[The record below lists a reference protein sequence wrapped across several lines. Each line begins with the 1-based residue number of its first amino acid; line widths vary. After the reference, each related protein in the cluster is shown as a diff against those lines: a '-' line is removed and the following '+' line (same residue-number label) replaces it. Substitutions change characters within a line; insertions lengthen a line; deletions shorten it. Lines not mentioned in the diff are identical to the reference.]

1 MNADTNPAADTAA
14 VAVADAL
21 AAVRREI
28 AAAAVDCG
36 RDPAAVCLVAVSK
49 THGEDAVRAALAAGQ
64 TVFGENKVQEAKAKF
79 AGLRSE
85 FPDLRLHLVGPLQTN
100 KVKDA
105 VATFDVIESL
115 DRPKLAQALADEMAA
130 ANRRPELLVQVNT
143 GEEPQKAGVL
153 PLEADAF
160 IEDCVKRLGL
170 PVAGLMCVPPVDEE
184 PAMHFALLREIAKR
198 HGLTRLS
205 MGMSGDFP
213 TAIRFGATH
222 VRVGTAIFGAR

>member
-1 MNADTNPAADTAA
+1 MNADIAAKAA
-14 VAVADAL
+14 IADAL

-28 AAAAVDCG
+28 AAAAADCG
-36 RDPAAVCLVAVSK
+36 RDPAAVRLVAVSK
-49 THGEDAVRAALAAGQ
+49 THGEEAVRAALAAGQ

-79 AGLRSE
+79 AHLRAE
-85 FPDLRLHLVGPLQTN
+85 FPNLRLHLVGPLQTN

-130 ANRRPELLVQVNT
+130 AKRRPELLVQVNT

-160 IEDCVKRLGL
+160 IDDCIKRLGL
-170 PVAGLMCVPPVDEE
+170 PVVGLMCVPPVDEE
-184 PAMHFALLREIAKR
+184 PSVHFALLREIAKR
-198 HGLTRLS
+198 HNLAKLS

-213 TAIRFGATH
+213 IAIRFGATD
-222 VRVGTAIFGAR
+222 VRVGTAIFGVR

>member
-1 MNADTNPAADTAA
+1 MNADTIPAADTAA
-14 VAVADAL
+14 AVADAL

-28 AAAAVDCG
+28 AAAVADCG
-36 RDPAAVCLVAVSK
+36 RDPASVSLVAVSK
-49 THGEDAVRAALAAGQ
+49 THGEAAVRAALAAGQ

-79 AGLRSE
+79 AGLRTE
-85 FPDLRLHLVGPLQTN
+85 FPNLRLHLVGPLQTN

-115 DRPKLAQALADEMAA
+115 DRPKLAQALADEMAVA
-130 ANRRPELLVQVNT
+130 SRRPELLVQVNT
-143 GEEPQKAGVL
+143 GEEPQKAGVP

-160 IEDCVKRLGL
+160 IDDCVKRLGL
-170 PVAGLMCVPPVDEE
+170 PVVGLMCVPPVDEE

>member
-1 MNADTNPAADTAA
+1 MTADTSPAAAI
-14 VAVADAL
+14 ADQL

-28 AAAAVDCG
+28 AEAAVDCG
-36 RDPAAVCLVAVSK
+36 RDPASISLVAVSK

-79 AGLRSE
+79 TGLRAE
-85 FPDLRLHLVGPLQTN
+85 FSDLRLHLVGPLQTN

-115 DRPKLAQALADEMAA
+115 DRPKLAQALADEIAA

-160 IEDCVKRLGL
+160 IDDCVKRLGL
-170 PVAGLMCVPPVDEE
+170 PIVGLMCVPPVDEE

-198 HGLTRLS
+198 HGLERLS

-213 TAIRFGATH
+213 TAVRFGATH

>member
-1 MNADTNPAADTAA
+1 MNADTSPAIADQ
-14 VAVADAL
+14 L

-28 AAAAVDCG
+28 AEAAADCG
-36 RDPAAVCLVAVSK
+36 RDPASVRLVAVSK

-79 AGLRSE
+79 AGLRAE

-160 IEDCVKRLGL
+160 IEDCVTRLGL
-170 PVAGLMCVPPVDEE
+170 PVVGLMCVPPVDDE

-198 HGLTRLS
+198 HNLPKLS

>member
-1 MNADTNPAADTAA
+1 MNADADTAA
-14 VAVADAL
+14 IAEAL
-21 AAVRREI
+21 AAVRRDI
-28 AAAAVDCG
+28 AEAVADCG
-36 RDPAAVCLVAVSK
+36 RDPMSVRLVAVSK

-79 AGLRSE
+79 AGLRAE
-85 FPDLRLHLVGPLQTN
+85 FPDLRLHMVGPLQTN

-115 DRPKLAQALADEMAA
+115 DRPKLAQALADEIAA
-130 ANRRPELLVQVNT
+130 AGRRPELLVQVNT

-160 IEDCVKRLGL
+160 IDDCVKRLGL
-170 PVAGLMCVPPVDEE
+170 PITGLMCVPPVDEE
-184 PAMHFALLREIAKR
+184 PAMHFALLREIAAR
-198 HGLTRLS
+198 HNLPKLS

-222 VRVGTAIFGAR
+222 VRIGTAIFGAR

>member
-1 MNADTNPAADTAA
+1 MNADTSPAIADQ
-14 VAVADAL
+14 L

-28 AAAAVDCG
+28 AEAAVDCG
-36 RDPAAVCLVAVSK
+36 REPASVRLVAVSK

-160 IEDCVKRLGL
+160 IDDCIKRLGL
-170 PVAGLMCVPPVDEE
+170 PVVGLMCVPPVDEE

-198 HGLTRLS
+198 HGLARLS

-213 TAIRFGATH
+213 TAVRFGATD

>member
-1 MNADTNPAADTAA
+1 MNADIAAADAI
-14 VAVADAL
+14 ADAL

-28 AAAAVDCG
+28 ADVAADCG
-36 RDPAAVCLVAVSK
+36 RDAAGVCLVAVSK

-64 TVFGENKVQEAKAKF
+64 SVFGENKVQEAKAKF
-79 AGLRSE
+79 AGLRAE
-85 FPDLRLHLVGPLQTN
+85 FPILRLHLVGPLQTN

-153 PLEADAF
+153 PLDADAF
-160 IEDCVKRLGL
+160 IDDCVKRLGL
-170 PVAGLMCVPPVDEE
+170 PVTGLMCVPPVDEE
-184 PAMHFALLREIAKR
+184 PSMHFALLREIAKR
-198 HGLTRLS
+198 HNLTKLS

-213 TAIRFGATH
+213 VAIRFGATH